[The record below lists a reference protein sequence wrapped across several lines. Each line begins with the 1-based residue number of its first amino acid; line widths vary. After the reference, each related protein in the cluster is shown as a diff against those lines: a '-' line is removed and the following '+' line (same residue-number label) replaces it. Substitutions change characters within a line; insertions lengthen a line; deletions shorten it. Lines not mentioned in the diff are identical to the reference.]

1 MYMFNGC
8 FSWILILSGLQYTDS
23 LEMCCVF
30 SVIFCI
36 MMAES
41 ELQSTEHPSI
51 PQESTTQSQIV
62 IQHAQQ
68 PRLCRFYSQG
78 RYCQFGRRCRFLHQR
93 IDGKRPQKNKTVL
106 PNEMVE
112 QKQDT
117 ETPVSSSKDEQTLV
131 PPKINATEPQ
141 HRRYQNRKLCRYFA
155 SGYCSMDQN
164 CRFWH
169 PQGIPAVHDDFSE
182 NKKPPCRP
190 KVERPSVIPNEI
202 RTENLTVELATKLRE
217 TEISQ
222 LLKRIP
228 KDKLII
234 QEREDG
240 KVTYYRVTVEPTDP
254 DWPFDLKKI
263 EIMVEFPED
272 YPTQVFTIQ
281 IPEDQDLPSVMCR
294 HVCEASKTWLEAK
307 HATNQLVGKVEL
319 LFRPF
324 LHWLDRN
331 LELLYTEGARLLKRD
346 IEAEKAGLTFVP
358 YQQLQAAVTVK
369 SSEEENVEDNG
380 QHDTDLQE
388 DLEEDDS
395 DSWISC
401 NEDDEDDLEPGTG
414 DGIGDGMRSVEGGR
428 EEGPRKGTEMRFLG
442 LQLGGGVGTL
452 TAHHIVVSL
461 ECNRCKLTADL
472 SLTGK
477 QPCTAQCEKCNSRI
491 SGIFQPSILHQYST
505 VLGYVDIQ
513 GATARDLVLLECT
526 FVISC
531 LNCSHEESVKS
542 LSYGITKDL
551 NCVQCHSKL
560 SIFSEA
566 ARFQKVQ
573 RYPGKD
579 SGRKDHGFIR
589 KKTLRDPSIQSGKPL
604 PDQGTCKHYRKSCRW
619 LRFPCCG
626 KAYPCDTCHDEA
638 ENHEM
643 ELASRMLCGFCAKEQ
658 PYSNGKPCI
667 SCRNM
672 MNKNIHSLHWEGGR
686 GCRNKAKMSRKDKQ
700 KYSNTSKTISRKSVS
715 NK

>member
-1 MYMFNGC
+1 
-8 FSWILILSGLQYTDS
+8 
-23 LEMCCVF
+23 
-30 SVIFCI
+30 
-36 MMAES
+36 MAES
-41 ELQSTEHPSI
+41 EVQSTELPSLI
-51 PQESTTQSQIV
+51 EEGTAQSPIVTPQS
-62 IQHAQQ
+62 QQ

-93 IDGKRPQKNKTVL
+93 MDDKPRPEKKNKSVL
-106 PNEMVE
+106 PNDTAE
-112 QKQDT
+112 QSKVT
-117 ETPVSSSKDEQTLV
+117 EPLVLHSKDEPNPVLPKNQTEV
-131 PPKINATEPQ
+131 P
-141 HRRYQNRKLCRYFA
+141 HRQYRNRRLCRYFA

-169 PQGIPAVHDDFSE
+169 PQKLPAVHDEKSG
-182 NKKPPCRP
+182 NKEPPCRT
-190 KVERPSVIPNEI
+190 KVERPSVIPEEI
-202 RTENLTVELATKLRE
+202 KTTNLTPELAAKLRD

-222 LLKRIP
+222 LLKRFP

-254 DWPFDLKKI
+254 DWPFDLKEI
-263 EIMVEFPED
+263 EILLEFPED
-272 YPTQVFTIQ
+272 YPFQVFTIQ
-281 IPEDQDLPSVMCR
+281 IPEDQDLPSVMGR
-294 HVCEASKTWLEAK
+294 HVCDTSKAWLEAK

-324 LHWLDRN
+324 LLWLDRN
-331 LELLYTEGARLLKRD
+331 MERLYTEGARLLKRD
-346 IEAEKAGLTFVP
+346 IDAEKAGLEFVP

-369 SSEEENVEDNG
+369 SSGEENVEDMG
-380 QHDTDLQE
+380 QHETDLQE

-401 NEDDEDDLEPGTG
+401 DEDDDDDLESGTG
-414 DGIGDGMRSVEGGR
+414 AGTSDGLRSVEGGTL
-428 EEGPRKGTEMRFLG
+428 EGPRKGTEIRFLG
-442 LQLGGGVGTL
+442 LKLGGGVGTL
-452 TAHHIVVSL
+452 TPHHIVVSL
-461 ECNRCKLTADL
+461 ECSRCKVTADL

-477 QPCTAQCEKCNSRI
+477 QPCSAQCEKCNSRI
-491 SGIFQPSILHQYST
+491 SGIFHPSIMHQYST

-531 LNCSHEESVKS
+531 LNCSHDEPVKS

-551 NCVQCHSKL
+551 NCVHCHSKL
-560 SIFSEA
+560 SIFTEA
-566 ARFQKVQ
+566 TRFQKIQ

-579 SGRKDHGFIR
+579 SGIKDHGYGR
-589 KKTLRDPSIQSGKPL
+589 KKTMRDPSIQPGKSL
-604 PDQGTCKHYRKSCRW
+604 PDQGTCKHFRKSCRW

-626 KAYPCDTCHDEA
+626 KAYPCDGCHDEA

-667 SCRNM
+667 SCGSM
-672 MNKNIHSLHWEGGR
+672 MNKNIHSIHWEGGK
-686 GCRNKAKMSRKDKQ
+686 GCRNKVKMSRKDKQ
-700 KYSNTSKTISRKSVS
+700 KYANNSKTLSRKSVS
-715 NK
+715 KK